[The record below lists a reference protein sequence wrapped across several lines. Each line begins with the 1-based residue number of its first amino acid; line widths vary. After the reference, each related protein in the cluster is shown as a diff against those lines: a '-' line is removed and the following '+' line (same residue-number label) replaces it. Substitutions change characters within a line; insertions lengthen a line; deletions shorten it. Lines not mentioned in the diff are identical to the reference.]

1 MCVCVCVCVYVCVKH
16 TQLLCHRYHRILR
29 RERIR
34 QQLKDFE
41 VLQKTDPEAAL
52 QQLEQLERTR
62 AEERVSL
69 RHRSTGQ
76 WARNKA
82 VRAKY
87 DKEVS
92 IHQFII
98 LWNNS
103 QTQFQNVNVKLV
115 AAKPV

>member
-1 MCVCVCVCVYVCVKH
+1 MCD
-16 TQLLCHRYHRILR
+16 RYHRILR

-52 QQLEQLERTR
+52 QQLEQLERTH

-92 IHQFII
+92 VYQFIM
-98 LWNNS
+98 LWHNP
-103 QTQFQNVNVKLV
+103 QTQCQNVNVELF
-115 AAKPV
+115 AAKLL

>member
-1 MCVCVCVCVYVCVKH
+1 
-16 TQLLCHRYHRILR
+16 
-29 RERIR
+29 
-34 QQLKDFE
+34 LKDFE

-52 QQLEQLERTR
+52 RQLEQLERTR

-87 DKEVS
+87 NKEVS
-92 IHQFII
+92 IIVQHHLNIFKIVIQP
-98 LWNNS
+98 
-103 QTQFQNVNVKLV
+103 QFQNVSMKTNYSKSCLIWIETSGKFLL
-115 AAKPV
+115 ARSDN

>member
-1 MCVCVCVCVYVCVKH
+1 
-16 TQLLCHRYHRILR
+16 
-29 RERIR
+29 
-34 QQLKDFE
+34 LKDFE
-41 VLQKTDPEAAL
+41 ILQKTDPEAAL

-87 DKEVS
+87 NKEVRILAQHYLS
-92 IHQFII
+92 I
-98 LWNNS
+98 LKTTS
-103 QTQFQNVNVKLV
+103 QAQLQNVIMKT
-115 AAKPV
+115 

>member
-1 MCVCVCVCVYVCVKH
+1 
-16 TQLLCHRYHRILR
+16 
-29 RERIR
+29 
-34 QQLKDFE
+34 LKNFE
-41 VLQKTDPEAAL
+41 ILQKTDPEAAL
-52 QQLEQLERTR
+52 RQLEQLERTR

-92 IHQFII
+92 MITKHNFFVLQII
-98 LWNNS
+98 P
-103 QTQFQNVNVKLV
+103 QIQVQI
-115 AAKPV
+115 

>member
-1 MCVCVCVCVYVCVKH
+1 MF
-16 TQLLCHRYHRILR
+16 HRYHRILR

-41 VLQKTDPEAAL
+41 VLQKRDPEAAL

-92 IHQFII
+92 VHQVII
-98 LWNNS
+98 LWSNP
-103 QTQFQNVNVKLV
+103 QTQFHDVNVNVV
-115 AAKPV
+115 AAKPL

>member
-1 MCVCVCVCVYVCVKH
+1 
-16 TQLLCHRYHRILR
+16 
-29 RERIR
+29 
-34 QQLKDFE
+34 LKDFE

-76 WARNKA
+76 WARSKA

-92 IHQFII
+92 VKYCIFILHGI
-98 LWNNS
+98 
-103 QTQFQNVNVKLV
+103 
-115 AAKPV
+115 P

>member
-1 MCVCVCVCVYVCVKH
+1 
-16 TQLLCHRYHRILR
+16 
-29 RERIR
+29 
-34 QQLKDFE
+34 LKDFE

-52 QQLEQLERTR
+52 RQLEQLERTR

-87 DKEVS
+87 NKEVS
-92 IHQFII
+92 IIVQHHLSI
-98 LWNNS
+98 LKIVI
-103 QTQFQNVNVKLV
+103 QPQNVQNVSMKTNYSKSCLIWIQTSGKFLL
-115 AAKPV
+115 ARSDN

>member
-1 MCVCVCVCVYVCVKH
+1 M
-16 TQLLCHRYHRILR
+16 R

-62 AEERVSL
+62 AEERMSL

-92 IHQFII
+92 VHQFII
-98 LWNNS
+98 LWSNP
-103 QTQFQNVNVKLV
+103 QTQFQNVNMKV
-115 AAKPV
+115 AVAKPL

>member
-1 MCVCVCVCVYVCVKH
+1 
-16 TQLLCHRYHRILR
+16 
-29 RERIR
+29 
-34 QQLKDFE
+34 LKDFE
-41 VLQKTDPEAAL
+41 VLQKTNPEAAL

-87 DKEVS
+87 NKEVR
-92 IHQFII
+92 II
-98 LWNNS
+98 FQHHLNMLKTIS
-103 QTQFQNVNVKLV
+103 QAQAQNVIMKT
-115 AAKPV
+115 

>member
-1 MCVCVCVCVYVCVKH
+1 
-16 TQLLCHRYHRILR
+16 
-29 RERIR
+29 
-34 QQLKDFE
+34 LKDFE

-87 DKEVS
+87 NKEVS
-92 IHQFII
+92 ILAKYCLFILQI
-98 LWNNS
+98 IP
-103 QTQFQNVNVKLV
+103 QIQVQNVYAKINYSKTCLKWVKTRHWYSMENVYW
-115 AAKPV
+115 

>member
-1 MCVCVCVCVYVCVKH
+1 
-16 TQLLCHRYHRILR
+16 
-29 RERIR
+29 
-34 QQLKDFE
+34 LKDFE

-92 IHQFII
+92 IPPSTGSECVYENDLKHNLPIMD
-98 LWNNS
+98 
-103 QTQFQNVNVKLV
+103 
-115 AAKPV
+115 